1 MVQVKDKPVTKQDL
15 FYGRSMKALENEK
28 YEYVRYKRDSQEL
41 QHLKTMNDVKTFLVR
56 HLNGPDKLS
65 QMINQK
71 SSQSHRLLL
80 KAGFALHKRSKASR
94 EKRNQ
99 VKTEDEMYDYIRP
112 GKFYLAYATK
122 DNEPVYINGE
132 RVESDSEG
140 ELHRMLRYAL
150 DCKAQGL
157 PNFLS
162 ENDVNGYQFSI
173 KRDVFKVPKGEHTH
187 IIEKKPQF
195 TH

>member
-1 MVQVKDKPVTKQDL
+1 MVQVKDKPVTNQDL

-41 QHLKTMNDVKTFLVR
+41 QHLKTIDDVKTFLVR
-56 HLNGPDKLS
+56 YLNGPDKLNKEIS
-65 QMINQK
+65 QK
-71 SSQSHRLLL
+71 SSKSHRLLL
-80 KAGFALHKRSKASR
+80 KAGFALHKRSKTTR
-94 EKRNQ
+94 KK
-99 VKTEDEMYDYIRP
+99 VKSEEEMYDYVKP

-122 DNEPVYINGE
+122 DHEPVYINGQ

-150 DCKAQGL
+150 DCKAQDL

-162 ENDVNGYQFSI
+162 EGGVNGYQFSI

-187 IIEKKPQF
+187 MIEKKPQF
-195 TH
+195 AH

>member
-1 MVQVKDKPVTKQDL
+1 MVQEKQKPVTNNDL
-15 FYGRSMKALENEK
+15 FYGRSEKALANEK

-41 QHLKTMNDVKTFLVR
+41 QHLKTMSEVKTFLVR
-56 HLNGPDKLS
+56 HLNGPDKLN
-65 QMINQK
+65 QMISQK

-80 KAGFALHKRSKASR
+80 KAGFALHKRSKTTRA
-94 EKRNQ
+94 K
-99 VKTEDEMYDYIRP
+99 VKSEDEMYDYVKP

-122 DNEPVYINGE
+122 DHEPVYINGQ

-162 ENDVNGYQFSI
+162 ENDINGYQFSV

-187 IIEKKPQF
+187 MIEKKPQF
-195 TH
+195 AH

>member
-1 MVQVKDKPVTKQDL
+1 MVQVKNKPITNQDL

-41 QHLKTMNDVKTFLVR
+41 QHLKTMGDVKTFLVR

-65 QMINQK
+65 QMISQK

-80 KAGFALHKRSKASR
+80 KAGFALHKRSKASK

-99 VKTEDEMYDYIRP
+99 AKTEDEMYDYIRP

-157 PNFLS
+157 PNFLN

>member
-1 MVQVKDKPVTKQDL
+1 MVQVKDKPVTNQDL

-65 QMINQK
+65 QMISQK

-80 KAGFALHKRSKASR
+80 KAGFSLHKRSKASR

>member
-1 MVQVKDKPVTKQDL
+1 MMVQEKQKPVTNNDL
-15 FYGRSMKALENEK
+15 FYGRSEKALANEK

-41 QHLKTMNDVKTFLVR
+41 QHLKTIDDVKTFLVR
-56 HLNGPDKLS
+56 YLNGPDKLNKEIS
-65 QMINQK
+65 QK
-71 SSQSHRLLL
+71 SSKSHRLLL
-80 KAGFALHKRSKASR
+80 KAGFALHKRSKTTR
-94 EKRNQ
+94 TK
-99 VKTEDEMYDYIRP
+99 VKSEDEMYDYVKP

-122 DNEPVYINGE
+122 DHEPVYINGQ

-162 ENDVNGYQFSI
+162 ENDISGYQFSI

-187 IIEKKPQF
+187 MIEKKPQF

>member
-1 MVQVKDKPVTKQDL
+1 MVQVKDKPVTNQDL

-41 QHLKTMNDVKTFLVR
+41 QHLKTMGDVKTFLVR

-65 QMINQK
+65 QMISQK

-99 VKTEDEMYDYIRP
+99 AKSEDEMYDYIRP

>member
-1 MVQVKDKPVTKQDL
+1 MMVQEKQKPVTNNDL
-15 FYGRSMKALENEK
+15 FYGRSEKALANEK

-41 QHLKTMNDVKTFLVR
+41 QHLKTMSEVKTFLVR
-56 HLNGPDKLS
+56 HLNGPDKLN
-65 QMINQK
+65 QMISQK

-80 KAGFALHKRSKASR
+80 KAGFALHKRSKTTRA
-94 EKRNQ
+94 K
-99 VKTEDEMYDYIRP
+99 VKSEDEMYDYVKP

-122 DNEPVYINGE
+122 DHEPVYINGQ

-162 ENDVNGYQFSI
+162 ENDINGYQFSV

-187 IIEKKPQF
+187 MIEKKPQF
-195 TH
+195 AH

>member
-1 MVQVKDKPVTKQDL
+1 MVQVKDKPVTNQDL

-41 QHLKTMNDVKTFLVR
+41 QHLKTMSEVKTFLVR
-56 HLNGPDKLS
+56 HLNGPDKLNKEIS
-65 QMINQK
+65 QK
-71 SSQSHRLLL
+71 SSKSHRLLL
-80 KAGFALHKRSKASR
+80 KAGFALHKRSKTTR
-94 EKRNQ
+94 TK
-99 VKTEDEMYDYIRP
+99 VKSEDEMYDYVKP

-122 DNEPVYINGE
+122 DHEPVYINGQ

-162 ENDVNGYQFSI
+162 ENDINGYQFSV

-187 IIEKKPQF
+187 MIEKKPQF
-195 TH
+195 AH

>member
-1 MVQVKDKPVTKQDL
+1 MVQVKDKPVTNQDL

-41 QHLKTMNDVKTFLVR
+41 QHLKTMGDVKTFLVR

-65 QMINQK
+65 QMISQK

>member
-1 MVQVKDKPVTKQDL
+1 MMVQVKDKPVTNQDL

-41 QHLKTMNDVKTFLVR
+41 QHLKTMSEVKTFLVR
-56 HLNGPDKLS
+56 HLNGPDKLNKEIS
-65 QMINQK
+65 QK
-71 SSQSHRLLL
+71 SSKSHRLLL
-80 KAGFALHKRSKASR
+80 KAGFALHKRSKTTR
-94 EKRNQ
+94 TK
-99 VKTEDEMYDYIRP
+99 VKSEDEMYDYVKP

-122 DNEPVYINGE
+122 DHEPVYINGQ

-162 ENDVNGYQFSI
+162 ENDINGYQFSV

-187 IIEKKPQF
+187 MIEKKPQF
-195 TH
+195 AH

>member
-1 MVQVKDKPVTKQDL
+1 MVQVKNKPITNQDL

-41 QHLKTMNDVKTFLVR
+41 QHLKTMSDVKTFLVR

-65 QMINQK
+65 QMISQK

>member
-1 MVQVKDKPVTKQDL
+1 MVQVKDKPVTNQDL

-65 QMINQK
+65 QMISQK
-71 SSQSHRLLL
+71 SSQSHKLLL
-80 KAGFALHKRSKASR
+80 KAGFALHKHSKASI

-122 DNEPVYINGE
+122 DNEPVYINDE

-150 DCKAQGL
+150 DCKALGL

>member
-1 MVQVKDKPVTKQDL
+1 MVQVKNKPITNQDL

-41 QHLKTMNDVKTFLVR
+41 QHLKTMGDVKTFLVR

-65 QMINQK
+65 QMISQK

-187 IIEKKPQF
+187 IIEKRPQF